1 MGNFTIN
8 FFLDFIPHFNGSI
21 YSVLINQ
28 LWCSKSLY
36 PICKT
41 NVLLYMC
48 RYMIDQMAENK
59 GFIVDVKVSICFPL
73 DDEKICIPTD
83 EGLHL
88 LKNEEIPVCDQRA
101 LVNFKSRY
109 TDTTGDQWGGG
120 VYWSLLGNQCS
131 RTSGAAS

>member
-1 MGNFTIN
+1 
-8 FFLDFIPHFNGSI
+8 
-21 YSVLINQ
+21 
-28 LWCSKSLY
+28 
-36 PICKT
+36 
-41 NVLLYMC
+41 
-48 RYMIDQMAENK
+48 MIDQMAENK

-109 TDTTGDQWGGG
+109 PDTTGDQWGWGCIG
-120 VYWSLLGNQCS
+120 HYWETNAAEHQGQHRETEHLFCREMVYTFKLC
-131 RTSGAAS
+131 TFAMDFVF